1 MRKLSVLLSLIMI
14 ITALGSAVIFAD
26 TSIVTDELTVDV
38 TEASGTGYA
47 EWTYQSASSAAKYLG
62 NSAAGNHSIQLK
74 SADKTSGIVTT
85 VSGGY
90 AAKVNIDWNSNTT
103 DGKTLMI

>member
-47 EWTYQSASSAAKYLG
+47 EWTYQSASSARFHQSFPIALEHEA
-62 NSAAGNHSIQLK
+62 SMHTISIARTNPSVVRLQ
-74 SADKTSGIVTT
+74 SE
-85 VSGGY
+85 
-90 AAKVNIDWNSNTT
+90 
-103 DGKTLMI
+103 TL